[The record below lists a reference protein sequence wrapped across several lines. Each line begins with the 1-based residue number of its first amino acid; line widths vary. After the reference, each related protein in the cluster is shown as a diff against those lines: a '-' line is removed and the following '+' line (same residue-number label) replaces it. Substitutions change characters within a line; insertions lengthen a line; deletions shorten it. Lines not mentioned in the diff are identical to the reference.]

1 MDSEK
6 AINIGDTKTTSKNK
20 LAKESSCNKSS
31 AKISAK
37 IVKSPFTLPEEELFV
52 RRNRSEIVKLNRP
65 SISSNKYND
74 VSAIKDNIKER
85 NIIPKTQLN
94 ASSVNVKS
102 ELYNNNKEKIASLK
116 TNMDNIEKEKIE
128 PATEEPIKEVKVIK
142 NKDLK
147 DKFKQNI
154 SLDSQYVVEENDEEM
169 DIIIEQLR
177 QKGITND
184 NSMKILNIKSFK
196 NEKKRE
202 TTNYT
207 N

>member
-1 MDSEK
+1 MDSEET
-6 AINIGDTKTTSKNK
+6 INIRHTRTTSKNK
-20 LAKESSCNKSS
+20 LANESRHNKSS
-31 AKISAK
+31 TKISTK
-37 IVKSPFTLPEEELFV
+37 IVKSSFTLPEEELFV

-65 SISSNKYND
+65 SVSSNKYND
-74 VSAIKDNIKER
+74 VSTTKDNVKER

-102 ELYNNNKEKIASLK
+102 ELHNNDKEKIISLK

-128 PATEEPIKEVKVIK
+128 TATEEPIKEVKVIK

-147 DKFKQNI
+147 DKAKQNI
-154 SLDSQYVVEENDEEM
+154 SLDSQHVVEENDEEM

-184 NSMKILNIKSFK
+184 NSMEILNIKSFK